1 MKKNL
6 YLVFAMLIANIFY
19 AQTELVRWDKTDFNP
34 TIIASNITANKR
46 SSGLGVSSK
55 NWDDVFFE
63 LSNVPISST
72 IDTSKYIEYQ
82 IAPNSNYKIT
92 LSSFNLTYRSWG
104 AIGQKMEIRY
114 STNSDFS
121 NPETLANITTTDKNW
136 HTISLKGFA
145 DPLVSSGKT
154 MYIRLYVY
162 NGQYN
167 TFHISNRSAVIAP
180 NIIGTVALDTPVAP
194 IARDDSFTA
203 YKNND
208 ANFDILANDSSSST
222 INSITITQQPSR
234 GTLIVNGTTDV
245 TYKPATGYLG
255 EDSFKYKSQNS
266 TGLSNEATVSIN
278 VVNNVNAVLARWNNT
293 NYTPSRYNDKID
305 VTNLTATDNLSLAY
319 DENVGGSGSSYNAFR
334 TNGWPDK
341 NVQTID
347 KTKYVQLTISP
358 KIGYKLY
365 LSEFNF
371 LCAMQAGDANIRIDY
386 SLSSDFSTSFNVL
399 PETYI
404 NSGLNEVKL
413 TDFVKPIATDGQ
425 VVYLRIYVYNTWD
438 AMQIFLK
445 KGDSFGPAFI
455 GTIESSSTTPI
466 AYDDDVTNNVNDDVD
481 INVLINDDY
490 SNKLDSLV
498 YSQPSHG
505 KASINADRTIN
516 YLPRKDFVG
525 TDTFTYYLV
534 NEYGTSNSA
543 TVTINVV
550 ANSTNPLIRW
560 DNTDFTATPFK
571 SFIAKTKMTSTDGM
585 TINVGGETNPKT
597 FYVVSNGNTNAI
609 NTNRY
614 VQFIFEN
621 NNSSTK
627 AIEPKT
633 FNYTAKGTNGAKYE
647 LRYSRTEDFSSYEV
661 LGTGNVDT
669 GYTPKEFKFKDGLVV
684 LPSQKVFIRLY
695 FYNTYYMQYVFYF
708 LPGGSGPEIRGQFY
722 NKVYAPD
729 ADTIWQNIAD
739 PYWSNGAPNEKKNA
753 IIEVPYNTNANGSF
767 ESNNLTINSGA
778 SLNINTGDHITVDG
792 KIENKANASDFIIEN
807 DANLLQKNNFQNV
820 GDVTIKKLALLP
832 KLGYNYWSSPVSG
845 QNLYQ
850 FSEGYNQANGGTG
863 TGTPWNR
870 FYVYDEKTDYFKTSI
885 ANEITLN
892 AASPFEDARGYAIRG
907 KNSFDAAITDSTK
920 ASQFKFVGVPH
931 NGNIPSYPLKYTD
944 AKHGYN
950 MIGNPYPSNID
961 FDMFYELNKTKIK
974 YLAYFWTNN
983 DGKFLTQQGS
993 NYGGNNYVTING
1005 GGAVS
1010 ATYIGNTSKRSTGS
1024 ISVGQG
1030 FIIQAIET
1038 GKNQTLSFNNS
1049 LRTYDTANYYNKTNT
1064 PKNRFWLEFKSPTD
1078 VNNEI
1083 LIGYIAKATN
1093 GFDTNYDADL
1103 LSIGSDSFWSVL
1115 DEKKLSIQSKA
1126 PDFTQDDIVKIG
1138 YKASVS
1144 GDYTISLTDKEGL
1157 FSTTQTVYLKDK
1169 YLNKV
1174 INITENPYSFSTT
1187 AGTYDD
1193 RFEVVYK
1200 PSETLGTDNVVKK
1213 GIQIYK
1219 DSQNFI
1225 VKSDE
1230 NLVEVSLYDALGRL
1244 LFNTKNAKNEVL
1256 INKTILAEGMYII
1269 KAYSR
1274 NTMLTKKV
1282 LK

>member
-6 YLVFAMLIANIFY
+6 YVVFAMLIANIFY
-19 AQTELVRWDKTDFNP
+19 AQIDLVKWDLTSDG
-34 TIIASNITANKR
+34 SVSYSDSRITATSIAHTDN
-46 SSGLGVSSK
+46 
-55 NWDDVFFE
+55 
-63 LSNVPISST
+63 PISYDNRGMVIRGWNNGGIEHYRYLGFSVNSSNGSSVKISNLVFEQEKLNPGPDNYTIRYYISQNGTETSDWDFFYKVNST
-72 IDTSKYIEYQ
+72 ILIDNES
-82 IAPNSNYKIT
+82 IANNPIKNIPLNIT
-92 LSSFNLTYRSWG
+92 LSGSQRLIIKF
-104 AIGQKMEIRY
+104 Y
-114 STNSDFS
+114 STGNDW
-121 NPETLANITTTDKNW
+121 NAGWRIKANTLKLTEVQA
-136 HTISLKGFA
+136 
-145 DPLVSSGKT
+145 
-154 MYIRLYVY
+154 
-162 NGQYN
+162 
-167 TFHISNRSAVIAP
+167 IAP
-180 NIIGTVALDTPVAP
+180 VANN
-194 IARDDSFTA
+194 DSFTA

-208 ANFDILANDSSSST
+208 ANFDILANDSSSSA
-222 INSITITQQPSR
+222 INSITITQQPSH

-305 VTNLTATDNLSLAY
+305 VTNLTATNVSLAY
-319 DENVGGSGSSYNAFR
+319 DENVGVNGGAYNAFN
-334 TNGWPDK
+334 TGGWPDK
-341 NVQTID
+341 NTQTID
-347 KTKYVQLTISP
+347 KTKYIQLTISP
-358 KIGYKLY
+358 KNGYKLY

-371 LCAMQAGDANIRIDY
+371 LCAMQGGDANIQIDY
-386 SLSSDFSTSFNVL
+386 SLSKDFKTYFNVL

-404 NSGLNEVKL
+404 NSGLNKIKL
-413 TDFVKPIATDGQ
+413 TDFTRPIATDGQ
-425 VVYLRIYVYNTWD
+425 VVYLRIYVYNTWN
-438 AMQIFLK
+438 AMQVLLK
-445 KGDSFGPAFI
+445 KGQDLGPAFI

-466 AYDDDVTNNVNDDVD
+466 AYNDDVTNTVNDDID

-505 KASINADRTIN
+505 IVSINADRTIN

-571 SFIAKTKMTSTDGM
+571 AFIAKTKMTSTDGM
-585 TINVGGETNPKT
+585 TIHVGNETNPKT
-597 FYVVSNGNTNAI
+597 FYVESNDNTNAI
-609 NTNRY
+609 NTDRY
-614 VQFIFEN
+614 IQFIFEN
-621 NNSSTK
+621 NGATK

-647 LRYSRTEDFSSYEV
+647 LRYSRTDDFSSYEV
-661 LGTGNVDT
+661 LGTGNVDAD
-669 GYTPKEFKFKDGLVV
+669 YTPQEFKFKDGLVV

-695 FYNTYYMQYVFYF
+695 FYNTYYMQYVFHF

-722 NKVYAPD
+722 NKTYAPD
-729 ADTIWQNIAD
+729 TETIWQDITN
-739 PYWSNGAPNEKKNA
+739 PYWSNGEPNATKNVTINA
-753 IIEVPYNTNANGSF
+753 PYNTKANGSF
-767 ESNNLTINSGA
+767 ESKNLTINSEA
-778 SLNINTGDHITVDG
+778 SLIVNTGDYITVYG
-792 KIENKANASDFIIEN
+792 KIENKATASDFIIEN
-807 DANLLQKNNFQNV
+807 DANLLQKNDFQNV
-820 GDVTIKKLALLP
+820 GDVTVKKLALLP
-832 KLGYNYWSSPVSG
+832 KMGYNYWSSPVSG
-845 QNLYQ
+845 QNLYN

-892 AASPFEDARGYAIRG
+892 AESPFEDARGYAIRG

-1030 FIIQAIET
+1030 FIVQAIET

-1115 DEKKLSIQSKA
+1115 DENKLSIQSKA

-1144 GDYTISLTDKEGL
+1144 GDYTISLTEKEGI

-1244 LFNTKNAKNEVL
+1244 LFNTKNAKNEVF
-1256 INKTILAEGMYII
+1256 INKTILAEGMYIV